1 MRNSEADDLNNFFLA
16 SALRPDLV
24 EEEGRLD
31 RDLPAGHR
39 RPHRD
44 PLLHRRHRRLLPL
57 QQVRIFN

>member
-1 MRNSEADDLNNFFLA
+1 M
-16 SALRPDLV
+16 RPDLV

-57 QQVRIFN
+57 QQVRIFYKSRET